1 MLKKEPIKW
10 AVITLFVLFTIN
22 VGVMWYY
29 FNNQYTIMNRLIE
42 RSQIADREIAS
53 IVTVLKDLHS
63 YMNTVYSQLSDHTN
77 SLLSL
82 QEKLSNLMVENKK
95 NLASIN
101 NLKQQLQMWR
111 DTYTEVISS
120 MIDKQLT
127 YQDKLAFTIKELE
140 ALKGKEINLGKIS
153 VKKKKLEVSERR

>member
-153 VKKKKLEVSERR
+153 VKKKKLEVSEKK